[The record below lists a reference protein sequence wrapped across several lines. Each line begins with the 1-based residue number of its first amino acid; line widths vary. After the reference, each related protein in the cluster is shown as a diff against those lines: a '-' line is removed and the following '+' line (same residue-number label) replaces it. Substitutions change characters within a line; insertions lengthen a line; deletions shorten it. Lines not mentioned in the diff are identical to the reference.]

1 MKEGRMSQSFRVKGM
16 TCQGCVAAVT
26 RAVQSVAPRA
36 EISVDLAAE
45 RVDVRGDADPR
56 ALVAAIENAGFTVRP
71 S

>member
-1 MKEGRMSQSFRVKGM
+1 MSQSFRVKGL
-16 TCQGCVAAVT
+16 TCQRCVAAVT
-26 RAVQSVAPRA
+26 QAVRSVAPRA
-36 EISVDLAAE
+36 EVSVDLAAG